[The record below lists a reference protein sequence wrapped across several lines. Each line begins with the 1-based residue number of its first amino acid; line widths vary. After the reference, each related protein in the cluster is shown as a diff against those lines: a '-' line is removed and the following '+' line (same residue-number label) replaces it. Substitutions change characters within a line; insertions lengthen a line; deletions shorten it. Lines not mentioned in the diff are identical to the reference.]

1 MILLI
6 VGLSGSGKTTLA
18 TCLAARLG
26 AVHLN
31 GDAIRSDLSSDL
43 TFAHVDRV
51 EQARRI
57 GAMSRLV
64 SDQGFHV
71 VADFICPTHETREA
85 FGRCDILVW
94 VNRVDTC
101 RFDDTNALWEN
112 PDADVVI
119 EAGLTLDA
127 EVQTI
132 INALGKQ

>member
-26 AVHLN
+26 AIHLN
-31 GDAIRSDLSSDL
+31 GDAIRADLSSDL
-43 TFAHVDRV
+43 TFAPADRV

-64 SDQGFHV
+64 SCQGFHV
-71 VADFICPTHETREA
+71 VADFICPTHETRTA
-85 FGRCDILVW
+85 FGRCDMMVW
-94 VNRVDTC
+94 VNRVSSSRFNDT
-101 RFDDTNALWEN
+101 DALWEN
-112 PDADVVI
+112 PDADVTI
-119 EAGLTLDA
+119 EAGMTLDA

>member
-1 MILLI
+1 MIVLV

-31 GDAIRSDLSSDL
+31 GDVIRSDLSSDL
-43 TFAHVDRV
+43 TFSIADRV

-64 SDQGFHV
+64 AGQGFPV
-71 VADFICPTHETREA
+71 VADFICPTHETRAA

-94 VNRVDTC
+94 VNRVSAC

-112 PDADVVI
+112 PDADVII
-119 EAGLTLDA
+119 EAGMTLAD
-127 EVQTI
+127 EVHAI
-132 INALGKQ
+132 IKHMGEQ